1 MAKAL
6 GLVLLVLVVDAVLLV
21 VVGVQMQDAPPAPA
35 DAAVGKGLAT
45 LGAALGFAA
54 VILAIALLA
63 VDDRRTPSVPPASRN
78 RPGEDP
84 APGA

>member
-54 VILAIALLA
+54 VIVAIALLE
-63 VDDRRTPSVPPASRN
+63 VNDRRSR
-78 RPGEDP
+78 P
-84 APGA
+84 APEA